1 MERKTN
7 VSAEEGKQEIT
18 ITREFDLPVE
28 LLFKAHEDAA
38 IFEQWMGTKVLKFES
53 RKHGAYAFETSD
65 PQGNVV
71 VRANGTFHEF
81 EPNNKITRTFE
92 MVGAPFGVQLEFLK
106 FDVVSDGTS
115 KLIIHSI
122 FESVTRR
129 DQLLKLPFQ
138 FGLNMAHDRLQE
150 IASRLK

>member
-1 MERKTN
+1 MEHKTK
-7 VSAEEGKQEIT
+7 VTAEEGKQEIT

-38 IFEQWMGTKVLKFES
+38 IFEQWMGTKVTKFES

-71 VRANGTFHEF
+71 FRANGTFHEF
-81 EPNNKITRTFE
+81 QPNGKITRTFE
-92 MVGAPFGVQLEFLK
+92 MEGAAFGVQLEFLK
-106 FDVVSDGTS
+106 FESTGEGKS

-122 FESVTRR
+122 FESVARR

-138 FGLNMAHDRLQE
+138 FGLNMAHNRLQE
-150 IASRLK
+150 IASKLK